1 MSDTYIHVKPA
12 IEAQFQKCMERG
24 RVLFFSAPCGFGK
37 TVTAERLIRQ
47 TGKKY
52 RGVSGDRVLFEQL
65 IEDPNWEILF
75 VDDLQMM
82 QEEKDLQALC
92 SLIRE
97 NPDRRFIL
105 ASRGLPPGC
114 LMAFQYTGLMTV
126 LHADVLLFDREDIR
140 KLFQEWEVPVTD
152 SELSGVTKESIGH
165 PLGVVITIRHMAEGQ
180 TFGPELVA
188 GAFREV
194 FRYFETAIYKRFDLN
209 IRRFLLELAPFEQF
223 DLDMARIVS
232 GDPRVGE
239 MLDWLQRNT
248 TMLRYDETQRFHFWP
263 QFRAFLMWEMDR
275 EYPEEKK
282 KTLYSRGGMYYELK
296 EDFVH
301 AMDCYIRGGDHSK
314 VSELLIRSAELHP
327 SMGHYY
333 EMEKYY
339 HSLPEKEILASPAL
353 MQAMSMLCAM
363 EMDYEK
369 SEQWYE
375 ALKQFAEQCDRMDA
389 GGRQARSR
397 LAWLDISLP
406 QREVS
411 GLTDTIPAVF
421 RLLRG
426 KEITLPPFSVTSTLP
441 SIMNG
446 GKDFSDWSKKDD
458 MLYQVL
464 RIPVE
469 AVLGKDGVGLADC
482 AIAESK
488 FEKGEDIT
496 HRMLSLVQRAGEI
509 QRNGTPDIEF
519 AVTGLLIRSQMASGR
534 SDDAVR
540 TMEQLRTRFA
550 ENGLDRFLPNM
561 DAMRCRMDLYVGDL
575 DRADDWYREKAPRDL
590 MKLNV
595 MKRYQYLTQAMVE
608 LAAGKNQDVLL
619 TLSSLELY
627 CRTCRRHLDSIHLL
641 IIRAIAC
648 WREKDKTW
656 KTYLDEA
663 LDIAE
668 EYQFIRPV
676 SGYGAAVLPL
686 LEECSR
692 DDQNKWYLR
701 LMAAVREQAAYY
713 PAFLQPRT
721 APGESLTATELQIL
735 RLICADKSNAE
746 IGKIMDIKLPTVK
759 THVSHILD
767 KLGVS
772 RRSEAKTAA
781 KKRWLI
787 PDHL

>member
-327 SMGHYY
+327 GMGHYY

-369 SEQWYE
+369 SEQCYE

>member
-12 IEAQFQKCMERG
+12 IEVQFQKCMERG

-37 TVTAERLIRQ
+37 TVTAEKLIRQ
-47 TGKKY
+47 TGEKY
-52 RGVSGDRVLFEQL
+52 RSVSGDRVPFEQL
-65 IEDPNWEILF
+65 IEDPNWKILF

-114 LMAFQYTGLMTV
+114 LMAFQYTGLMSV

-275 EYPEEKK
+275 EYSEEKK

-327 SMGHYY
+327 GMGHYY

>member
-1 MSDTYIHVKPA
+1 
-12 IEAQFQKCMERG
+12 MERG

-37 TVTAERLIRQ
+37 TVTAEKLIRQ
-47 TGKKY
+47 TGEKY
-52 RGVSGDRVLFEQL
+52 RSVSGDRVPFEQL
-65 IEDPNWEILF
+65 IEDPNWKILF

-114 LMAFQYTGLMTV
+114 LMAFQYTGLMSV

-327 SMGHYY
+327 GMGHYY

-595 MKRYQYLTQAMVE
+595 MKRYQYLTQAIVE
-608 LAAGKNQDVLL
+608 LAAGKNLDVLL

>member
-1 MSDTYIHVKPA
+1 
-12 IEAQFQKCMERG
+12 MERG

-37 TVTAERLIRQ
+37 TVTAEKLIRQ
-47 TGKKY
+47 TGEKY
-52 RGVSGDRVLFEQL
+52 RSVSGDRVPFEQL
-65 IEDPNWEILF
+65 IEDPNWKILF

-114 LMAFQYTGLMTV
+114 LMAFQYTGLMSV

-327 SMGHYY
+327 GMGHYY

-389 GGRQARSR
+389 RGRQARSR

-668 EYQFIRPV
+668 EYQFIRSV

-692 DDQNKWYLR
+692 DDQDKWYLR

>member
-37 TVTAERLIRQ
+37 TVTAEKLIRQ

-92 SLIRE
+92 ILIRE

-165 PLGVVITIRHMAEGQ
+165 TLGVVITIRHMAEGQ

-248 TMLRYDETQRFHFWP
+248 TMLRYDETQRLHFWP
-263 QFRAFLMWEMDR
+263 QFRAFLMWDMDR

-327 SMGHYY
+327 GMGHYY

>member
-12 IEAQFQKCMERG
+12 IEVQFQKCMERG

-37 TVTAERLIRQ
+37 TVTAEKLIRQ
-47 TGKKY
+47 TGEKY
-52 RGVSGDRVLFEQL
+52 RSVSGDRVPFEQL
-65 IEDPNWEILF
+65 IEDPNWKILF

-114 LMAFQYTGLMTV
+114 LMAFQYTGLMSV

-327 SMGHYY
+327 GMGHYY

-519 AVTGLLIRSQMASGR
+519 AVTGLLIRSQVASGR

>member
-1 MSDTYIHVKPA
+1 M
-12 IEAQFQKCMERG
+12 
-24 RVLFFSAPCGFGK
+24 
-37 TVTAERLIRQ
+37 TAEKLIRQ

-263 QFRAFLMWEMDR
+263 QFRAFLMWDMDR

-327 SMGHYY
+327 GMGHYY

-561 DAMRCRMDLYVGDL
+561 DAMRCRLDLYVEDL

-692 DDQNKWYLR
+692 DDQSKWYLR
-701 LMAAVREQAAYY
+701 LISAVREQAAYY

>member
-12 IEAQFQKCMERG
+12 IEVQFQKCMERG

-37 TVTAERLIRQ
+37 TVTAEKLIRQ
-47 TGKKY
+47 TGEKY
-52 RGVSGDRVLFEQL
+52 RSVSGDRVPFEQL
-65 IEDPNWEILF
+65 IEDPNWKILF

-114 LMAFQYTGLMTV
+114 LMAFQYTGLMSV

-327 SMGHYY
+327 GMGHYY

-735 RLICADKSNAE
+735 RLICADKSNVE

>member
-1 MSDTYIHVKPA
+1 
-12 IEAQFQKCMERG
+12 MERG

-37 TVTAERLIRQ
+37 TVTAEKLIRQ
-47 TGKKY
+47 TGEKY
-52 RGVSGDRVLFEQL
+52 RSVSGDRVPFEQL
-65 IEDPNWEILF
+65 IEDPNWKILF

-92 SLIRE
+92 SFIRE

-114 LMAFQYTGLMTV
+114 LMAFQYTGLMSV

-327 SMGHYY
+327 GMGHYY

-781 KKRWLI
+781 KKLWLI
-787 PDHL
+787 ADER

>member
-37 TVTAERLIRQ
+37 TVTAEKLIRQ

-52 RGVSGDRVLFEQL
+52 RGVSGDKVLFEQL
-65 IEDPNWEILF
+65 IEDPDWEILF

-114 LMAFQYTGLMTV
+114 LMAFQYTGLMSV

-327 SMGHYY
+327 GMGHYY

-692 DDQNKWYLR
+692 DDQDKWYLR

>member
-37 TVTAERLIRQ
+37 TVTAEKLIRQ

-263 QFRAFLMWEMDR
+263 QFRAFLMWDMDR

-327 SMGHYY
+327 GMGHYY

-353 MQAMSMLCAM
+353 MQAMSMICAM

-561 DAMRCRMDLYVGDL
+561 DAMRCRLDLYVEDL

-692 DDQNKWYLR
+692 DDQSKWYLR
-701 LMAAVREQAAYY
+701 LMSAVREQAAYY

>member
-1 MSDTYIHVKPA
+1 M
-12 IEAQFQKCMERG
+12 
-24 RVLFFSAPCGFGK
+24 
-37 TVTAERLIRQ
+37 TAEKLIRQ

-92 SLIRE
+92 ILIRE

-165 PLGVVITIRHMAEGQ
+165 TLGVVITIRHMAEGQ

-263 QFRAFLMWEMDR
+263 QFRAFLMWDMDR

-327 SMGHYY
+327 GMGHYY

-561 DAMRCRMDLYVGDL
+561 DAMRCRLDLYVEDL

-692 DDQNKWYLR
+692 DDQSKWYLR
-701 LMAAVREQAAYY
+701 LMSAVREQAAYY

>member
-1 MSDTYIHVKPA
+1 M
-12 IEAQFQKCMERG
+12 
-24 RVLFFSAPCGFGK
+24 
-37 TVTAERLIRQ
+37 TAEKLIRQ

-263 QFRAFLMWEMDR
+263 QFRAFLMWDMDR

-327 SMGHYY
+327 GMGHYY

>member
-37 TVTAERLIRQ
+37 TVTAEKLIRQ

-92 SLIRE
+92 ILIRE

-165 PLGVVITIRHMAEGQ
+165 TLGVVITIRHMAEGQ

-263 QFRAFLMWEMDR
+263 QFRAFLMWDMDR

-327 SMGHYY
+327 GMGHYY

-397 LAWLDISLP
+397 LEWLDISLP

-561 DAMRCRMDLYVGDL
+561 DAMRCRLDLYVEDL

>member
-37 TVTAERLIRQ
+37 TVTAEKLIRQ

-92 SLIRE
+92 ILIRE

-165 PLGVVITIRHMAEGQ
+165 TLGVVITIRHMAEGQ

-263 QFRAFLMWEMDR
+263 QFRAFLMWDMDR

-327 SMGHYY
+327 GMGHYY

-339 HSLPEKEILASPAL
+339 HSIPEKEILASPAL

-561 DAMRCRMDLYVGDL
+561 DAMRCRLDLYVEDL

-692 DDQNKWYLR
+692 DDQSKWYLR
-701 LMAAVREQAAYY
+701 LMSAVREQAAYY

>member
-327 SMGHYY
+327 GMGHYY

-772 RRSEAKTAA
+772 RRSEAKTVA

>member
-37 TVTAERLIRQ
+37 TVTAERPIRQ

-327 SMGHYY
+327 GMGHYY

>member
-12 IEAQFQKCMERG
+12 IEVQFQKCMERG

-37 TVTAERLIRQ
+37 TVTAEKLIRQ
-47 TGKKY
+47 TGEKY
-52 RGVSGDRVLFEQL
+52 RSVSGDRVPFEQL
-65 IEDPNWEILF
+65 IEDPNWKILF

-114 LMAFQYTGLMTV
+114 LMAFQYTGLMSV

-180 TFGPELVA
+180 TFWPELVA

-327 SMGHYY
+327 GMGHYY

-692 DDQNKWYLR
+692 DDQDKWYLR

>member
-12 IEAQFQKCMERG
+12 IEVQFQKCMERG

-37 TVTAERLIRQ
+37 TVTAEKLIRQ
-47 TGKKY
+47 TGEKY
-52 RGVSGDRVLFEQL
+52 RSVSGDRVPFEQL
-65 IEDPNWEILF
+65 IEDPNWKILF

-114 LMAFQYTGLMTV
+114 LMAFQYTGLMSV

-327 SMGHYY
+327 GMGHYY

-692 DDQNKWYLR
+692 DDQSKWYLR
-701 LMAAVREQAAYY
+701 LMSAVREQAAYY

-735 RLICADKSNAE
+735 RLVCADKSNAE

>member
-12 IEAQFQKCMERG
+12 IEVQFQKCMERG

-37 TVTAERLIRQ
+37 TVTAEKLIRQ
-47 TGKKY
+47 TGEKY
-52 RGVSGDRVLFEQL
+52 RSVSGDRVPFEQL
-65 IEDPNWEILF
+65 IEDPNWKILF

-114 LMAFQYTGLMTV
+114 LMAFQYTGLMSV

-327 SMGHYY
+327 GMGHYY

-668 EYQFIRPV
+668 EYQFIWPV

>member
-12 IEAQFQKCMERG
+12 IEVQFQKCMERG

-37 TVTAERLIRQ
+37 TVTAEKLIRQ
-47 TGKKY
+47 TGEKY
-52 RGVSGDRVLFEQL
+52 RSVSGDRVPFEQL
-65 IEDPNWEILF
+65 IEDPNWKILF

-82 QEEKDLQALC
+82 QEKKDLQALC

-114 LMAFQYTGLMTV
+114 LMAFQYTGLMSV

-327 SMGHYY
+327 GMGHYY

-411 GLTDTIPAVF
+411 GLTDTSPAVF

-641 IIRAIAC
+641 IIRTIAC

-692 DDQNKWYLR
+692 DDQDKWYLR

>member
-1 MSDTYIHVKPA
+1 
-12 IEAQFQKCMERG
+12 MERG

-37 TVTAERLIRQ
+37 TVTAEKLIRQ
-47 TGKKY
+47 TGEKY
-52 RGVSGDRVLFEQL
+52 RSVSGDRVPFEQL
-65 IEDPNWEILF
+65 IEDPNWKILF

-82 QEEKDLQALC
+82 QAEKDLQALC

-114 LMAFQYTGLMTV
+114 LMAFQYTGLMSV

-263 QFRAFLMWEMDR
+263 QFRAFLMWDMDR

-327 SMGHYY
+327 GMGHYY

-561 DAMRCRMDLYVGDL
+561 DAMRCRLDLYVEDL

-692 DDQNKWYLR
+692 DDQSKWYLR
-701 LMAAVREQAAYY
+701 LMSAVREQAAYY

>member
-239 MLDWLQRNT
+239 MLDWLQRNPP
-248 TMLRYDETQRFHFWP
+248 MLRYDETQRFHFWP

-327 SMGHYY
+327 GMGHYY

>member
-1 MSDTYIHVKPA
+1 
-12 IEAQFQKCMERG
+12 MERG

-37 TVTAERLIRQ
+37 TVTAEKLIRQ

-263 QFRAFLMWEMDR
+263 QFRAFLMWDMDR

-327 SMGHYY
+327 GMGHYY

-561 DAMRCRMDLYVGDL
+561 DAMRCRLDLYVEDL

-692 DDQNKWYLR
+692 DDQDKWYLR

>member
-97 NPDRRFIL
+97 NQDRRFIL

-327 SMGHYY
+327 GMGHYY

>member
-1 MSDTYIHVKPA
+1 
-12 IEAQFQKCMERG
+12 MERG

-37 TVTAERLIRQ
+37 TVTAEKLIRQ

-263 QFRAFLMWEMDR
+263 QFRAFLMWDMDR

-327 SMGHYY
+327 GMGHYY

-561 DAMRCRMDLYVGDL
+561 DAMRCRLDLYVEDL

-692 DDQNKWYLR
+692 DDQSKWYLR
-701 LMAAVREQAAYY
+701 LMSAVREQAAYY

>member
-37 TVTAERLIRQ
+37 TVTAEKLIRQ

-65 IEDPNWEILF
+65 IEDPNWKILF

-263 QFRAFLMWEMDR
+263 QFRAFLMWDMDR

-327 SMGHYY
+327 GMGHYY

>member
-327 SMGHYY
+327 GMGHYY

-482 AIAESK
+482 TIAESK

>member
-1 MSDTYIHVKPA
+1 M
-12 IEAQFQKCMERG
+12 
-24 RVLFFSAPCGFGK
+24 
-37 TVTAERLIRQ
+37 TAEKLIRQ

-263 QFRAFLMWEMDR
+263 QFRAFLMWDMDR

-314 VSELLIRSAELHP
+314 VSELLIRSVELHP
-327 SMGHYY
+327 GMGHYY

>member
-1 MSDTYIHVKPA
+1 M
-12 IEAQFQKCMERG
+12 
-24 RVLFFSAPCGFGK
+24 
-37 TVTAERLIRQ
+37 TAEKLIRQ
-47 TGKKY
+47 TGEKY
-52 RGVSGDRVLFEQL
+52 RSVSGDRVPFEQL
-65 IEDPNWEILF
+65 IEDPNWKILF

-114 LMAFQYTGLMTV
+114 LMAFQYTGLMSV

-248 TMLRYDETQRFHFWP
+248 TMLRYDETQRFHLWP

-327 SMGHYY
+327 GMGHYY

-540 TMEQLRTRFA
+540 TMEQLRTRFT

-561 DAMRCRMDLYVGDL
+561 DAMRCRMDLYMGDL
-575 DRADDWYREKAPRDL
+575 DRADTWYREKAPRDL

-686 LEECSR
+686 LEERSW
-692 DDQNKWYLR
+692 DDQSKWYLR

>member
-1 MSDTYIHVKPA
+1 M
-12 IEAQFQKCMERG
+12 
-24 RVLFFSAPCGFGK
+24 
-37 TVTAERLIRQ
+37 TAEKLIRQ
-47 TGKKY
+47 TGEKY
-52 RGVSGDRVLFEQL
+52 RSVSGDRVPFEQL
-65 IEDPNWEILF
+65 IEDPNWKILF

-114 LMAFQYTGLMTV
+114 LMAFQYTGLMSV

-327 SMGHYY
+327 GMGHYY

>member
-12 IEAQFQKCMERG
+12 IEVQFQKCMERG

-37 TVTAERLIRQ
+37 TVTAEKLIRQ
-47 TGKKY
+47 TGEKY
-52 RGVSGDRVLFEQL
+52 RSVSGDRVPFEQL
-65 IEDPNWEILF
+65 IEDPNWKILF

-82 QEEKDLQALC
+82 QAEKDLQALC

-114 LMAFQYTGLMTV
+114 LMAFQYTGLMSV

-327 SMGHYY
+327 GMGHYY

>member
-1 MSDTYIHVKPA
+1 
-12 IEAQFQKCMERG
+12 MERG

-37 TVTAERLIRQ
+37 TVTAEKLIRQ
-47 TGKKY
+47 TGEKY
-52 RGVSGDRVLFEQL
+52 RSVSGDRVPFEQL
-65 IEDPNWEILF
+65 IEDPNWKILF

-114 LMAFQYTGLMTV
+114 LMAFQYTGLMSV

-232 GDPRVGE
+232 GDQRVGE

-327 SMGHYY
+327 GMGHYY

-692 DDQNKWYLR
+692 DDQSKWYLR
-701 LMAAVREQAAYY
+701 LMSAVREQAAYY

>member
-12 IEAQFQKCMERG
+12 IEVQFQKCMERG

-37 TVTAERLIRQ
+37 TVTAEKLIRQ
-47 TGKKY
+47 TGEKY
-52 RGVSGDRVLFEQL
+52 RSVSGDRVPFEQL
-65 IEDPNWEILF
+65 IEDPNWKILF

-114 LMAFQYTGLMTV
+114 LMAFQYTGLMSV

-180 TFGPELVA
+180 TFGPELVV

-327 SMGHYY
+327 GMGHYY

>member
-12 IEAQFQKCMERG
+12 IEVQFQKCMERG

-37 TVTAERLIRQ
+37 TVTAEKLIRQ
-47 TGKKY
+47 TGEKY
-52 RGVSGDRVLFEQL
+52 RSVSGDRVPFEQL
-65 IEDPNWEILF
+65 IEDPNWKILF

-114 LMAFQYTGLMTV
+114 LMAFQYTGLMSV

-165 PLGVVITIRHMAEGQ
+165 PLGVVITIRHMAVGQ

-327 SMGHYY
+327 GMGHYY

-692 DDQNKWYLR
+692 DDQDKWYLR

>member
-37 TVTAERLIRQ
+37 TVTAEKLIRQ

-92 SLIRE
+92 ILIRE

-165 PLGVVITIRHMAEGQ
+165 TLGVVITIRHMAEGQ

-263 QFRAFLMWEMDR
+263 QFRAFLMWDMDR

-327 SMGHYY
+327 GMGHYY

-397 LAWLDISLP
+397 LEWLDISLP

-561 DAMRCRMDLYVGDL
+561 DAMRCRLDLYVEDL

-692 DDQNKWYLR
+692 DDQSKWYLR
-701 LMAAVREQAAYY
+701 LMSAVREQAAYY

>member
-1 MSDTYIHVKPA
+1 M
-12 IEAQFQKCMERG
+12 
-24 RVLFFSAPCGFGK
+24 
-37 TVTAERLIRQ
+37 TAEKLIRQ

-301 AMDCYIRGGDHSK
+301 SMDCYIRGGDHSK

-327 SMGHYY
+327 GMGHYY

-692 DDQNKWYLR
+692 DDQSKWYLR
-701 LMAAVREQAAYY
+701 LMSAVREQAAYY

>member
-12 IEAQFQKCMERG
+12 IEVQFQKCMERG

-37 TVTAERLIRQ
+37 TVTAEKLIRQ
-47 TGKKY
+47 TGEKY
-52 RGVSGDRVLFEQL
+52 RSVSGDRVPFEQL
-65 IEDPNWEILF
+65 IEDPNWKILF

-105 ASRGLPPGC
+105 ASRGLPSGC
-114 LMAFQYTGLMTV
+114 LMAFQYTGLMSV

-327 SMGHYY
+327 GMGHYY

-692 DDQNKWYLR
+692 DDQDKWYLR

>member
-37 TVTAERLIRQ
+37 TVTAEKLIRQ

-114 LMAFQYTGLMTV
+114 FMAFQYTGLMTV

-263 QFRAFLMWEMDR
+263 QFRAFLMWDMDR

-327 SMGHYY
+327 GMGHYY

-458 MLYQVL
+458 MLYQIL

-561 DAMRCRMDLYVGDL
+561 DAMRCRLDLYVEDL

-692 DDQNKWYLR
+692 DDQSKWYLR
-701 LMAAVREQAAYY
+701 LMSAVREQAAYY